1 MSGETWTNE
10 QAKRLWAMSI
20 SPVRSS
26 PERIKG
32 MINYFR
38 TPGSSVFAIT
48 EGDAP
53 VHASK
58 PLARKIRD
66 YVLDGSPDWVL
77 AETSDQ
83 PDRGYD
89 SEWRSMLISNA
100 AEFSQAVDAYRQDLA
115 VQIQSSEISLGLRA
129 GFRPAKVTY
138 GPSHRPFVECV
149 FSRDSE
155 LAGLRSGFESAL
167 KSEDLVGAQEL
178 SENIGMELVNRIAI

>member
-66 YVLDGSPDWVL
+66 YVLDGSLDWVL
-77 AETSDQ
+77 AETSD
-83 PDRGYD
+83 
-89 SEWRSMLISNA
+89 
-100 AEFSQAVDAYRQDLA
+100 
-115 VQIQSSEISLGLRA
+115 SEISLGLRA